1 MAAVRAGLK
10 LLMLALLIGL
20 AIAGAVVGAAGLL
33 ALWVVRAGGRQIG
46 GPLAAYDA
54 ALAEG
59 ASRAPLALA
68 VAAGSALGLVWS
80 RAASRRSP
88 PTRAERVR

>member
-10 LLMLALLIGL
+10 LLVLALLVGL

-33 ALWVVRAGGRQIG
+33 ALWVARASGRQIG
-46 GPLAAYDA
+46 GPLAAYHA

-68 VAAGSALGLVWS
+68 VAAGSALGLVCSW
-80 RAASRRSP
+80 AASRRPHSR
-88 PTRAERVR
+88 PTEGVR

>member
-10 LLMLALLIGL
+10 LLVLALVVGL
-20 AIAGAVVGAAGLL
+20 AIAGAVVGVAGLL
-33 ALWVVRAGGRQIG
+33 ALWVARAGGRQIG

-59 ASRAPLALA
+59 ANRAPLALA

-88 PTRAERVR
+88 PARAERVR